1 MNKVKVF
8 TLNMPNNFEFSPVY
22 PPLRQE
28 EIESAGCDKVKKEKY
43 FSWLLLEYAF
53 SKSYSLDIKDIK
65 FERLSNGKWVCGD
78 CYFSITHSN
87 NAVAVAVSLS
97 PVGIDMESRDRD
109 ASKVE
114 KLLSPKER
122 EELLSA
128 ANKND
133 YILTKWTERE
143 SSFKLSNDCN
153 FRPFTTNDIDCV
165 YTTKTLK
172 ISKKEYILTVA
183 SNKDC
188 IIEINS
194 ANF

>member
-1 MNKVKVF
+1 
-8 TLNMPNNFEFSPVY
+8 MPNNFEFSPVY

-28 EIESAGCDKVKKEKY
+28 EIESAGCDKVKREKY

-78 CYFSITHSN
+78 CYFSITHSKS
-87 NAVAVAVSLS
+87 AVAVAVSKI
-97 PVGIDMESRDRD
+97 PVGIDMESRNRNTT
-109 ASKVE
+109 AIE
-114 KLLSPKER
+114 KLFGKGEDALV
-122 EELLSA
+122 
-128 ANKND
+128 
-133 YILTKWTERE
+133 KWTERE
-143 SSFKLSNDCN
+143 SRFKLSNDCN

-172 ISKKEYILTVA
+172 ISGKEYILTVA
-183 SNKDC
+183 SMEDC